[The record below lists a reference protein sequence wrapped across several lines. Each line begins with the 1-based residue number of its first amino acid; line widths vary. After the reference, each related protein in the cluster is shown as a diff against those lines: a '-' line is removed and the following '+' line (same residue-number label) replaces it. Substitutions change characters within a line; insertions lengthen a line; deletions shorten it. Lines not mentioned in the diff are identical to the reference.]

1 MLRLILLSI
10 LLLLHAPAWAE
21 RVVLGL
27 SQDEVAITAT
37 FDGSSLLIFGAVMR
51 DAPLPEGPP
60 LDVIITVAGPQTPV
74 EIHRKARRFGIWVN
88 TDTVH
93 ISRAPSFYSVSSTG
107 PLSQILSATEDLR
120 HQISINRSLRTTGA
134 SDDASDVENFT
145 DALKRLRQGEGKF
158 QILEGAVS
166 LDQQT
171 LFRTSVDLPANLVE
185 GDYPT
190 RIFLLREGA
199 VIDSYETLIDVRKVG
214 LERWLYTLAHE
225 QSLLYG
231 LMSLVIAISAGW
243 LASAVF
249 RIFQR

>member
-1 MLRLILLSI
+1 MLRLILLSV
-10 LLLLHAPAWAE
+10 LMCLTTPAWAE

-51 DAPLPEGPP
+51 DSPLPLGPP
-60 LDVIITVAGPQTPV
+60 LDVVITVAGPQTPV

-93 ISRAPSFYSVSSTG
+93 ISRAPSFYAVSTTG
-107 PLSQILSATEDLR
+107 PLSDILSATEDLR
-120 HQISINRSLRTTGA
+120 HQISINRALRTTGA
-134 SDDASDVENFT
+134 SDDVSDVENFT
-145 DALKRLRQGEGKF
+145 DALKRLRQSEGKY
-158 QILEGAVS
+158 QILEGSVS
-166 LDQQT
+166 LEQQT

-185 GDYPT
+185 GSYPT

-199 VIDSYETLIDVRKVG
+199 VIDSYATLIDVRKVG
-214 LERWLYTLAHE
+214 LERWLYSLAHE
-225 QSLLYG
+225 QSLIYG

-249 RIFQR
+249 RVFQR

>member
-1 MLRLILLSI
+1 MLRLILLSV
-10 LLLLHAPAWAE
+10 LVLLHTPASAE

-60 LDVIITVAGPQTPV
+60 LDVVITVAGPQTPV

-93 ISRAPSFYSVSSTG
+93 ISRVPSFYSVSTTG
-107 PLSQILSATEDLR
+107 PLNQILSATEDLR

-134 SDDASDVENFT
+134 SDDVSDVENFT
-145 DALKRLRQGEGKF
+145 DALKRLRQNEGKF
-158 QILEGAVS
+158 QILEGSVS

-171 LFRTSVDLPANLVE
+171 LFRTSVELPANLVE
-185 GDYPT
+185 GAYPT

-199 VIDSYETLIDVRKVG
+199 VIDSYATLIDVRKVG

-249 RIFQR
+249 RVFQR